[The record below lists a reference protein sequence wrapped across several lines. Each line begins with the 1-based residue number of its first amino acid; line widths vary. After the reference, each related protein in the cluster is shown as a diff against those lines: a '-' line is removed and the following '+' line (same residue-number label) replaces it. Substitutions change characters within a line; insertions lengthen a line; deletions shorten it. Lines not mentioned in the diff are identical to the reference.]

1 MKADPMYEDPRTEV
15 RRLLDKYH
23 FNHYKV
29 YNFASE
35 LTQMSPPTG
44 EQKVDGRTER

>member
-1 MKADPMYEDPRTEV
+1 MYEDPRTEV

-35 LTQMSPPTG
+35 LAQMSPPARK
-44 EQKVDGRTER
+44 EQKIDDRTERLVS